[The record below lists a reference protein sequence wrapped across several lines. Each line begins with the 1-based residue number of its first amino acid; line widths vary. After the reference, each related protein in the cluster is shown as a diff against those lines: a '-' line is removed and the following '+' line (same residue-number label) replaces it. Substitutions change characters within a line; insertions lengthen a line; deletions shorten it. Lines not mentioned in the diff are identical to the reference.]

1 MVITTILDSKRQKL
15 LPYFHKLPSQ
25 FYLAGGT
32 GLALQLGHR
41 LSDDFDFFCQEAFDT
56 QQLYEQLTDDIFTD
70 CSLTIVQE
78 STNTLDVL
86 TENQIKLSF
95 IRYRYPLQYKLIET
109 EFFLLADLRDIAP
122 MKVIAANQ
130 RATPK
135 DYFDLYCLLEK
146 VSLKEIFEVAEKK
159 YPQFNPILYL
169 KGLTYFEDC
178 DTAKP
183 KMIHSEISFEQVQEK
198 LIQEANQL
206 FEHYRRREQRQKS
219 PE

>member
-1 MVITTILDSKRQKL
+1 MDITTILDTKRQKL
-15 LPYFHKLPSQ
+15 LPYFQKLPSQ

-41 LSDDFDFFCQEAFDT
+41 LSDDFDFFCQEEFDT

-70 CSLTIVQE
+70 SSLTIVQE

-109 EFFLLADLRDIAP
+109 EFFLLADFRDIAP

-130 RATPK
+130 RATQK

-146 VSLKEIFEVAEKK
+146 VSLQEIFEAAENK

-178 DTAKP
+178 DTAQP

-206 FEHYRRREQRQKS
+206 FEHYRRREQRQQS

>member
-1 MVITTILDSKRQKL
+1 MLSNWAIVFLMILI
-15 LPYFHKLPSQ
+15 
-25 FYLAGGT
+25 
-32 GLALQLGHR
+32 
-41 LSDDFDFFCQEAFDT
+41 FFCQEEFDT

-95 IRYRYPLQYKLIET
+95 NRYRYPLQYKLIET
-109 EFFLLADLRDIAP
+109 EFSLLADYRDVAS

-130 RATPK
+130 RATQK

-146 VSLKEIFEVAEKK
+146 VSLKENFEAAENK
-159 YPQFNPILYL
+159 YLQFNPILYL

-178 DTAKP
+178 DTARP
-183 KMIHSEISFEQVQEK
+183 KMINSEISFEQVQEK
-198 LIQEANQL
+198 LIQEADQL
-206 FEHYRRREQRQKS
+206 FEHYRRREQRQQS